1 MLIAVDY
8 FGNRR
13 CTQPVKATL
22 PDWLMSF
29 QGFTA
34 SSFNFLGVLK
44 FAIFLSKIV
53 SI

>member
-13 CTQPVKATL
+13 CTQPVKVTL

-29 QGFTA
+29 QRFY
-34 SSFNFLGVLK
+34 SLK
-44 FAIFLSKIV
+44 F
-53 SI
+53 